1 MMSRERATQ
10 IAVRLMKLGV
20 SNAGVQE
27 LLAHYPYEE
36 IERQLDFLPYRKA
49 KRPEAFIMDAVRK
62 NYSPPKET
70 YYAKNPTSLPKANFK
85 LDKSAEHR
93 PGPASSD
100 VERHGAE
107 TDFGDRPS
115 DRRF

>member
-27 LLAHYPYEE
+27 LLAQYPYEE
-36 IERQLDFLPYRKA
+36 IERQLDFLPLRKA
-49 KRPEAFIMDAVRK
+49 KRPEAFIMEAVRK

-70 YYAKNPTSLPKANFK
+70 YYAKNIAPAPKAELP
-85 LDKSAEHR
+85 LDE
-93 PGPASSD
+93 
-100 VERHGAE
+100 GAE
-107 TDFGDRPS
+107 
-115 DRRF
+115 RRL